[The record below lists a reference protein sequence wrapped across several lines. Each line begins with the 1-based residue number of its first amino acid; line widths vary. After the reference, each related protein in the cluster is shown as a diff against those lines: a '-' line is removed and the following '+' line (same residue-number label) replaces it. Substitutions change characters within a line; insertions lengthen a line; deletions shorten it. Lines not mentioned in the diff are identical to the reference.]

1 MDSTTYESVVTRA
14 QFLEG
19 VYENKV
25 RQQTK
30 LKTELADLA
39 NEKDVL
45 EKVEKVLKHLI
56 DRLAKSDLSK
66 MDKLVTYGLKSVFP
80 DRNIKF
86 QSCLEER
93 GKKVIVSLKT
103 LYNDNAVDPSSRSS
117 IQVIESFIL
126 RLLCVFKL
134 KRAPFLILD
143 ETFSALHA
151 DYIPNVS
158 ELINELATKLK
169 MDIILVT
176 HNPNLSEAAQN
187 SYRISCRNDETR
199 IEKIK

>member
-1 MDSTTYESVVTRA
+1 MDLTTYESVINRA

-19 VYENKV
+19 VYEDKK
-25 RQQTK
+25 RQWDTIND
-30 LKTELADLA
+30 ELQEITH
-39 NEKDVL
+39 EKEVL

-56 DRLAKSDLSK
+56 DKLAKNDLSK
-66 MDKLVTYGLKSVFP
+66 MDRLVTYGLKTVFP

-86 QSCLEER
+86 LSQLEER
-93 GKKVIVSLKT
+93 GKKITVSLKT
-103 LYNDNAVDPSSRSS
+103 LYNDNEVDPSSRSS

-158 ELINELATKLK
+158 ELINELASKLK

-176 HNPNLSEAAQN
+176 HNTNLSESAQS
-187 SYRISCRNDETR
+187 SYRISNRNNETR